1 MKIAYS
7 KAGKRQFLSKPEKFP
22 TGTRFFYDFEG
33 KPNIV
38 KMEAHISYFADRVA
52 HGYPFYPCVLS
63 DKEGTFKKV
72 KAECFEYA
80 DIIGFDLEKGN
91 HSEQRVKTELYDKGI
106 KPCLFYRTY
115 SHRQGDNGDRN
126 RIIFRLPY
134 RITARAEYLL
144 LCVLFRAL
152 YWDIDT
158 SCIDTARIFFGTNNP
173 KYRVDEEAVLDLPLF
188 VEMALSQLA
197 AYREA
202 ADEENKARYEDVI
215 NRLTH
220 SSINCALDA
229 DGLPVISFNDDGKLI
244 FEENTEARVKRI
256 HAGQTAP
263 ELTDEMLSS
272 GANIKKIPM
281 PYWREKAM
289 IEPLYR
295 ELVNG
300 KGHYG
305 YKKAMVLVSSYRF
318 IDADDV
324 KQDIFELLIEN
335 GHRFSNIQHTIEEA
349 EKIWCLPMEKGSGYG
364 CKPLSYAE
372 CDMIPIDTYNYPL
385 TFLRNTK
392 RTLELNRNARIA
404 EDFKNLITEHD
415 FTKYPKALILN
426 GGMGLGKT
434 YACIHD
440 LKPSIDE
447 RYKKNHRIVFLTSR
461 KASAIQIQH
470 KYFTFIK
477 DEEEQ
482 WKHPDGI
489 SVMSYHKFMMW
500 MEAGLLR
507 PDEFD
512 VIIADEAQ
520 STAHDTFARQMGG
533 FLVWANEVYKGIV
546 IWISANGR
554 YLRKVF
560 QMLEEQHGAAYNNHF
575 KMLYETEGGQLK
587 MRYDTSTI
595 DFYSH
600 SNIDYAIIPILT
612 KANRENRVL
621 VFLSS
626 ASKCFEYYHNA
637 KKKGYRAAFWVS
649 EYCSTELKEEYIS
662 EYTAE
667 VLDEQRKV
675 AITLHDAFMYIESER
690 DKQNIMTLR
699 DALLT
704 GENYPED
711 VDIIFTTSALRESIN
726 ISEESNVRTVITDSY
741 DEVEVLQQR
750 GRIRGDVETLIICPQ
765 RMGTATGIEKKIRYF
780 ETLFNRPQNEL
791 AEEYGAEIKAE
802 QRYKG
807 KTAYVLK
814 LINDSG
820 EPEYRVNYPAY
831 FALKMKIAAFTEI
844 NPTTDKIQL
853 YLDDVFGCLSSGN
866 RVRIVYERET
876 RRSFVV
882 SSLRSILPK
891 YKGLPLIGA
900 TAEALMKE
908 CEGCLRDYDG
918 DTGFSMKLILKE
930 ARDAGFE
937 IKEGQIGKKHQK
949 MGYDVPLRT
958 KFRYIV

>member
-22 TGTRFFYDFEG
+22 KGTRYFYDFDG
-33 KPNIV
+33 KPNITE
-38 KMEAHISYFADRVA
+38 MEAHISYFADRVVK
-52 HGYPFYPCVLS
+52 GYPFYPCVLS
-63 DKEGTFKKV
+63 DKDGTYKKV

-115 SHRQGDNGDRN
+115 SHHQGDNGDRN
-126 RIIFRLPY
+126 RIIFKLPY
-134 RITARAEYLL
+134 RITNRAEYLL

-173 KYRVDEEAVLDLPLF
+173 KCHIDAEAVLDLRLF
-188 VEMALSQLA
+188 VEMTLSQLA
-197 AYREA
+197 AYRDTDTERY
-202 ADEENKARYEDVI
+202 ADVA

-220 SSINCALDA
+220 SSINCALGA
-229 DGLPVISFNDDGKLI
+229 DGLPLISFNDEGKLI

-281 PYWREKAM
+281 PYWRERAM
-289 IEPLYR
+289 LEPLYR

-300 KGHYG
+300 SGHYG
-305 YKKAMVLVSSYRF
+305 YKKAMVLVSSYRL

-324 KQDIFELLIEN
+324 KKDIFELLIEN
-335 GHRFSNIQHTIEEA
+335 SDRFSNIQHTIEEA
-349 EKIWCLPMEKGSGYG
+349 EKIWNLPTDKGSGYG
-364 CKPLSYAE
+364 CKPLKYAE
-372 CDMIPIDTYNYPL
+372 CDMIPIDTYEYPL

-404 EDFKNLITEHD
+404 DDFRNLIGEHD
-415 FTKYPKALILN
+415 FLKYPKALILN

-440 LKPSIDE
+440 LKPVLDG
-447 RYKKNHRIVFLTSR
+447 RYNKKHRIVFLTSR
-461 KASAIQIQH
+461 KASAIQIQF
-470 KYFTFIK
+470 KYDTYIR
-477 DEEEQ
+477 DEEEK
-482 WKHPDGI
+482 WKNTGGI
-489 SVMSYHKFMMW
+489 VVMSYHKFMMW
-500 MEAGLLR
+500 MEQGQIR
-507 PDEFD
+507 EDEFD

-520 STAHDTFARQMGG
+520 STAHDTFARQMGS
-533 FLVWANEVYKGIV
+533 FLIWANERYKGIV

-560 QMLEEQHGAAYNNHF
+560 QMMENEYGKAYDNHYQ
-575 KMLYETEGGQLK
+575 MLYETEGGQLK

-600 SNIDYAIIPILT
+600 SNIEYAIIPILT
-612 KANRENRVL
+612 KASRENRVL
-621 VFLSS
+621 VFMSS
-626 ASKCFEYYHNA
+626 AAKCFEYYHNA
-637 KKKGYRAAFWVS
+637 KKKGYKAAFWVS
-649 EYCSTELKEEYIS
+649 EYCSTELPEEYLD
-662 EYTAE
+662 EYT
-667 VLDEQRKV
+667 VKTLDAHKKV
-675 AITLHDAFMYIESER
+675 AMTLHDAFMYVESER

-699 DALLT
+699 QALLT

-726 ISEESNVRTVITDSY
+726 ISEESNVRTVITDAY

-765 RMGTATGIEKKIRYF
+765 RMGTATGIEKKIKFF
-780 ETLFNRPQNEL
+780 ESLFYKTRDEL
-791 AEEYGAEIKAE
+791 AEEYGAETKAE
-802 QRYKG
+802 QQYKG

-814 LINDSG
+814 FQNDNG
-820 EPEYRVNYPAY
+820 EAEYRVNYPAY
-831 FALKMKIAAFTEI
+831 FALKLKLAAFNEI

-891 YKGLPLIGA
+891 YKGLPLIEA
-900 TAEALMKE
+900 TADALMKE

-949 MGYDVPLRT
+949 MGYAAPLRT